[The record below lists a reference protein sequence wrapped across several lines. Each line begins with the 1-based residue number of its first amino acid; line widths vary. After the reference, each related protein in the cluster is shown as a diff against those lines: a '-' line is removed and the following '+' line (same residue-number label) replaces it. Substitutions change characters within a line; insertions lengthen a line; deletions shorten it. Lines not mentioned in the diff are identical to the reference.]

1 MSGEVEE
8 RVISLCTI
16 LDHGVGDPEEDGYL
30 CEPSAYKVVIAEG
43 NYILLE
49 DGAWKDVSSMFD
61 EKWFIDVDIDTERQ
75 IVLKRHISKG
85 MGSFSVFT
93 GYCSYSS
100 TRERKESLVILIL
113 CCLTGKPPDVSK
125 WRAA

>member
-1 MSGEVEE
+1 MNCLHHLGNVPHLHSKP
-8 RVISLCTI
+8 L
-16 LDHGVGDPEEDGYL
+16 L
-30 CEPSAYKVVIAEG
+30 SAVFFFFFF
-43 NYILLE
+43 LR
-49 DGAWKDVSSMFD
+49 
-61 EKWFIDVDIDTERQ
+61 FIDVDIDTERQ
-75 IVLKRHISKG
+75 MVLKRHISKG

-125 WRAA
+125 WRVSLTLLSSSNLVFFWIAGFSTSILFLDCKCVMWN